1 MTPTDFAAA
10 QERILERRRL
20 REAEARSQISE
31 PVARLPAAIGKLPY
45 PLSRASDAGILL
57 WDTIKGRE
65 GTGPAFRVG
74 QVDAELLDEELL
86 ALLKGQV
93 GEGLKYFGNH
103 IKEDWTHEIQFAL
116 RAILFKL
123 SVWDHN
129 ASYGAALQNLKYT
142 DSRKKS
148 PTLSD
153 PTKWQKSLYG
163 LFTVGGRYAWDKW
176 ESWLIDQEGG
186 YDEPPSQVRL
196 LSRVTNV
203 ISTTHSIAGFISFLV
218 FLTNGR
224 YRTLI
229 DRILRMRLAPPST
242 QVSRE
247 VSFEYLNRQLVWHAF
262 TEFLLFLLPLVGIG
276 RWRRWVSRA
285 WRRTISSLKAADEVA
300 VQAKS
305 KGDLAF
311 LPERTCPICYQE
323 KNPTATSENEVLGAS
338 GALGGIIGS
347 AQTDVVNPY
356 ETMPCGCIYCFVCI
370 AEKLEAEEGEGW
382 ICLRCGDLVKQC
394 KPWSGDV
401 LEEAMPPHSTTGKNV
416 GFADIPDDKPEVT
429 AHIEST
435 PAVFTEGDDSM
446 HESNQ
451 WSAVEKDLT
460 DDTSMESE
468 TEDHKHDNNQ
478 FG

>member
-1 MTPTDFAAA
+1 MTPTNFAAA

-20 REAEARSQISE
+20 REAEAPSRIPE
-31 PVARLPAAIGKLPY
+31 PSTRLPAAIGKLPY
-45 PLSRASDAGILL
+45 PLSRASDAGIML

-65 GTGPAFRVG
+65 GTKPAFRVG

-86 ALLKGQV
+86 ALLKAQV

-123 SVWDHN
+123 SIWDHN

-142 DSRKKS
+142 DSRKKG

-153 PTKWQKSLYG
+153 PTKWQKTLYG
-163 LFTVGGRYAWDKW
+163 LFTVGGRYTWDKW
-176 ESWLIDQEGG
+176 EAWLIDQEGG
-186 YDEPPSQVRL
+186 YDEPSPRVRL
-196 LSRVTNV
+196 LSRITNT
-203 ISTTHSIAGFISFLV
+203 ISTTHSIAGFVSFLI
-218 FLTNGR
+218 FLANGR

-229 DRILRMRLAPPST
+229 DRVLRMRLAPPST

-276 RWRRWVSRA
+276 RWRRWISRA
-285 WRRTISSLKAADEVA
+285 WRKTKSSLRATDEGGE
-300 VQAKS
+300 QAK
-305 KGDLAF
+305 GQGELAF

-323 KNPTATSENEVLGAS
+323 HNPTATSESDVLGAS
-338 GALGGIIGS
+338 GASGGIIGS
-347 AQTDVVNPY
+347 AQTDVINPY

-382 ICLRCGDLVKQC
+382 ICLRCGEIVKQC
-394 KPWSGDV
+394 KPWNGDV
-401 LEEAMPPHSTTGKNV
+401 LEEVIPSHSTGRKNV
-416 GFADIPDDKPEVT
+416 GFAAILPDDETEVS
-429 AHIEST
+429 AHADNI
-435 PAVFTEGDDSM
+435 PAMFPDGDDDSM
-446 HESNQ
+446 QESNQ

-460 DDTSMESE
+460 DDTSIGSE
-468 TEDHKHDNNQ
+468 IK
-478 FG
+478 G